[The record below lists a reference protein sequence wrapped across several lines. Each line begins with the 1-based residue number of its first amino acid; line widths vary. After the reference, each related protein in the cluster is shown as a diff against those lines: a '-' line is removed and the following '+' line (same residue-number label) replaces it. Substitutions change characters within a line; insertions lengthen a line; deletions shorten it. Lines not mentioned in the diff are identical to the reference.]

1 MSKKQLLLLTCV
13 STIALAGTTAFAED
27 VVPVDPAVP
36 STEVV
41 TPPNPVDPSLPTDTT
56 DPSTPVAPEKLPDT
70 PKPAEPER
78 PKEEL
83 PAPV

>member
-56 DPSTPVAPEKLPDT
+56 D
-70 PKPAEPER
+70 
-78 PKEEL
+78 
-83 PAPV
+83 